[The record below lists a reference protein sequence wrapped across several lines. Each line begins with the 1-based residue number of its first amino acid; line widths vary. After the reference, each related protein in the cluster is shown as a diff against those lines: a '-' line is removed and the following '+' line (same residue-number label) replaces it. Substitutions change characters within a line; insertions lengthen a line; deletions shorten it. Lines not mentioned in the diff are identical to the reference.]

1 MLKNE
6 DGYIQV
12 GVTALR
18 DPATGGF
25 LPEVPLYVK
34 ADEDTEEDVQD
45 LITDLENLFRIRMEM
60 YVNATQPPHVV
71 PAEMETAYA
80 ER

>member
-1 MLKNE
+1 MKNE

-18 DPATGGF
+18 DPATGDF

-34 ADEDTEEDVQD
+34 ADEETEEDVQG
-45 LITDLENLFRIRMEM
+45 LIEDLENLFRIRMDM
-60 YVNATQPPHVV
+60 YARATESPPAT
-71 PAEMETAYA
+71 PTGMEAAYA
-80 ER
+80 EN

>member
-18 DPATGGF
+18 DPATGDF

-60 YVNATQPPHVV
+60 YVNATQPPQAV
-71 PAEMETAYA
+71 PAEMEAAYA